1 MAVRIRSL
9 AVSGPVVVPLS
20 TGEAVRLSPGQV
32 TDELPAVTVAN
43 NAKVEKLQQRGLI
56 EVETL
61 DEPAAEAK
69 PDKPADKPAGKARSG
84 KASEPS
90 ASSKPSEPSEPSG

>member
-20 TGEAVRLSPGQV
+20 TGEAVRLSPGQA

-61 DEPAAEAK
+61 EEPAAEAK
-69 PDKPADKPAGKARSG
+69 PASKARSG
-84 KASEPS
+84 KAARPSESEPS
-90 ASSKPSEPSEPSG
+90 KSEPSEPSD